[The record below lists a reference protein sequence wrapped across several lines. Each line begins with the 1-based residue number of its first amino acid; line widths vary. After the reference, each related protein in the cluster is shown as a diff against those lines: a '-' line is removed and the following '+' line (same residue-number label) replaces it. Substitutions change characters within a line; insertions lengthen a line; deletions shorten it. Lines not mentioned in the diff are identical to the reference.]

1 MSHAFFSIMWMADCV
16 QKKANRCKLGKR
28 GPCHLC
34 GCYFAPLT
42 QALLQTACTHGNS
55 TGSFRGLC
63 GLPPIKNNSWWFK
76 EHDSES
82 ECWLGLQI
90 PQILTEPSICGICWT
105 NKCDTWRPGW
115 QLKGPEASVCIS
127 WYLTPLLDV
136 SGLFEQQKG
145 NQHNI
150 RQMVI
155 KLTVIWVFVHAA
167 WWKITSWFLTVLLE
181 TKIKKSNL
189 GNLNYESSN

>member
-1 MSHAFFSIMWMADCV
+1 MAAKAHWCMWGAKSGLCFLNQQMSYRSSNCWKSARRWPGRMSHAFFSIMWMADCV

-136 SGLFEQQKG
+136 SGLFE
-145 NQHNI
+145 
-150 RQMVI
+150 
-155 KLTVIWVFVHAA
+155 
-167 WWKITSWFLTVLLE
+167 
-181 TKIKKSNL
+181 
-189 GNLNYESSN
+189 